1 MPSKH
6 ARHAPSSVFR
16 TLICSAWVSFT
27 ENLPYQKGNY
37 AASLGT
43 AIHEISETILK
54 EQINNLSTED
64 HWLGQEMQV
73 EGDAIVIEQKHCD
86 WSKVYTDY
94 VFGREKELNAKKFI
108 EQRVDIKEINPDLWG
123 TADIILVCDDL
134 IEIID
139 LKTGTWPVSPEYNY
153 QMSIYGLGALS
164 RYGHEEM
171 KIILTIVQPRSKK
184 QIRSW
189 ETTAENLVNWGFD
202 VLKPALEKCEAEE
215 PIFVYGKDHCKFC
228 PAKKICIT
236 YKQNTGG

>member
-1 MPSKH
+1 
-6 ARHAPSSVFR
+6 
-16 TLICSAWVSFT
+16 
-27 ENLPYQKGNY
+27 
-37 AASLGT
+37 
-43 AIHEISETILK
+43 
-54 EQINNLSTED
+54 
-64 HWLGQEMQV
+64 
-73 EGDAIVIEQKHCD
+73 
-86 WSKVYTDY
+86 
-94 VFGREKELNAKKFI
+94 
-108 EQRVDIKEINPDLWG
+108 
-123 TADIILVCDDL
+123 
-134 IEIID
+134 
-139 LKTGTWPVSPEYNY
+139 
-153 QMSIYGLGALS
+153 MSIYGLGALS